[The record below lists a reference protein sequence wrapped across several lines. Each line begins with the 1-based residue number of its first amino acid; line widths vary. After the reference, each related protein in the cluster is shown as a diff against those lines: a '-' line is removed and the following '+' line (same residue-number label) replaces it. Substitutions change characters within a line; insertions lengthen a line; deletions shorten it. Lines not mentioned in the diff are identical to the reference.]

1 MAAIHDRTATVVH
14 TVPLGWHA
22 AAALTATMSNQK
34 AGCPPGGDE
43 TGGEGLG
50 ALIRV
55 FGMDDG
61 LVWTPRPKG
70 KIVEVT
76 GPLHALD
83 ALALRMRVWVRSEL
97 TATDPRTERP
107 RAEAAAFTLCIVG
120 LFLNMTFDDADRMRR
135 NGYRGR

>member
-1 MAAIHDRTATVVH
+1 MVH
-14 TVPLGWHA
+14 TVPLGWHAA

-34 AGCPPGGDE
+34 AGCPPGGGE

-50 ALIRV
+50 ALIRI

-61 LVWTPRPKG
+61 LEWTPRPKG

-83 ALALRMRVWVRSEL
+83 TLALRLRVWGRNELIGDDPNVVRIRNEV
-97 TATDPRTERP
+97 
-107 RAEAAAFTLCIVG
+107 AAFTEAVVG
-120 LFLNMTFDDADRMRR
+120 LFTAAARRDAERLAR
-135 NGYRGR
+135 NGFGRGK